1 MICERSINELEL
13 PIPLVDEK
21 HFVSFKDKEDL
32 IEKIDFYL
40 KNDDLRNK
48 IALNGRKVLED
59 HYSPKKHGNILMSKI
74 FE

>member
-1 MICERSINELEL
+1 MLCERSINELEL

-21 HFVSFKDKEDL
+21 HFVSFTDKEDL

-59 HYSPKKHGNILMSKI
+59 HYSPKKHGSILMSKI